1 MTQKARILLCGKNGQ
16 LGWEFT
22 RTLAPL
28 GDLVALDWPQIDF
41 SRPEE
46 LRTQVL
52 ELRPQLIVN
61 ASAYTNVDQAETEP
75 VLNDLINHH
84 AVAALAQAAAQLH
97 AGLVH
102 ISTDY
107 VFDGLKGSPYVEDDP
122 TNPLGRYAA
131 SKRDGELA
139 VQAHTGT
146 YWTLRTAWL
155 YSLRQN
161 DFVARVLSWSRQQEI
176 LRVVDDQVGSPTW
189 ARMLAQVIGLAL
201 ATGKDDFYAYMTQTA
216 GVYHL
221 AGDGHAS
228 RLAWVQKILELDPQ
242 REQQVTRQVLAAK
255 TADFPT
261 PAQRPLFT
269 ALNCER
275 FRRTFDLTMP
285 TWDTALTLAMQP

>member
-28 GDLVALDWPQIDF
+28 GDLIALDWPQIDF
-41 SRPEE
+41 NRPDQ
-46 LRTQVL
+46 LRAQVL
-52 ELRPQLIVN
+52 DLHPQLIVN
-61 ASAYTNVDQAETEP
+61 ASAYTNVDKAETEAE
-75 VLNDLINHH
+75 LNDLINHQ
-84 AVAALAQAAAQLH
+84 AVAALAQAAAQLR
-97 AGLVH
+97 AGMVH

-122 TNPLGRYAA
+122 ANPLGRYAA

-139 VQAHTGT
+139 VQANTGA

-161 DFVARVLSWSRQQEI
+161 DFVARVLGWSRQQEV

-189 ARMLAQVIGLAL
+189 ARMLAQVISLAL
-201 ATGKDDFYAYMTQTA
+201 AAGKDDFYAYLTQTA

-221 AGDGHAS
+221 AGDGYTT
-228 RLAWVQKILELDPQ
+228 RLAWVQKILELDSH

-275 FRRTFDLTMP
+275 FRRTFGLAMP
-285 TWDTALTLAMQP
+285 AWDTALALAMQP